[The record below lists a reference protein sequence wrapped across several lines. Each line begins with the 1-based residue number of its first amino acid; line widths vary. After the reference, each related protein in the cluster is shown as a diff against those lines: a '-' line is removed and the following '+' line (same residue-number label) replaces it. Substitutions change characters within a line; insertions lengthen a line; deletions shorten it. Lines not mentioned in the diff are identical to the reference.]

1 MKSRN
6 LFLGIIILFIGVVS
20 LLVSLDVIEFSWR
33 ILWRLWPM
41 LLIFIGVAILPLK
54 DWLKG
59 VLLLVALAV
68 GVLLY
73 QNEVKKE
80 AERYPSGWVS
90 SVKHWWNWFDN
101 DLLDFD

>member
-20 LLVSLDVIEFSWR
+20 LLVSLDVINFSWH
-33 ILWRLWPM
+33 ILWRFWPM
-41 LLIFIGVAILPLK
+41 VLIFIGVAILPLK
-54 DWLKG
+54 DWLKAI
-59 VLLLVALAV
+59 LLLVALAI

-80 AERYPSGWVS
+80 ADCPRSGWVS
-90 SVKHWWNWFDN
+90 SARHWWNWID
-101 DLLDFD
+101 DMDFD